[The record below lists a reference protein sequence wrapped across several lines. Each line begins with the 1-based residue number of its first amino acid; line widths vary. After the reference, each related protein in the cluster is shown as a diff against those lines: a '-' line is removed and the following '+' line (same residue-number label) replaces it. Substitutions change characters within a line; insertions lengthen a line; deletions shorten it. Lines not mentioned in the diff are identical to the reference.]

1 MNKLNTKNKNT
12 VETIPKEDIIIL
24 IKKCYEDKLIY
35 GHVKWKDLNKKDFK
49 KKYSTNTLKYLWRTI
64 YRKFGN
70 YKTEYSA
77 LIKKIED
84 NVKEIKIE
92 DKKRKK
98 KQEAPISP
106 KSPVSVSNIS
116 LLRNFTRV
124 NSLFFKCCSNYY
136 SPINGNL
143 KESPINLLFFNGKY
157 VSKEKKKIAEK
168 NKKEINYIK
177 ENIKDIKRRSEFLDY
192 YFLVISLIHK
202 NKKYTLLKKMEELYY
217 ENKII
222 KCCNNTNIIYNIYI
236 LNILK
241 KINELSLISSNN
253 LKNISTK
260 SLENKFGSSKFI
272 DTKNCLTIEVN
283 EQTYQFNKSHI
294 DYKIFY
300 NLFKK
305 NININNNKTICFFL
319 PLPKKP
325 NYLTFKNNTFYY
337 FDNPI
342 YLTNNLDKDVYNYV
356 YIFHKYFLSFMFWTF
371 YLKYNGIEKMKT
383 LFNAE
388 LEQLHSSIHML
399 DIKKD
404 DNFYE
409 KKKKNIK
416 YNNETYTDP
425 FDFNTNTLASLCLAI
440 IKKYLILKKKIDIDY
455 FQVIKI
461 LNMAL
466 HPIFRKKILRHYLF
480 TLRTVQRVLTKLRLV
495 SAKKGIK
502 NIDKHNRIIR

>member
-1 MNKLNTKNKNT
+1 MNQLKTKNKNT
-12 VETIPKEDIIIL
+12 VETIPKEDIITL

-35 GHVKWKDLNKKDFK
+35 GHVKWKDLNKKEFK
-49 KKYSTNTLKYLWRTI
+49 TKYSTNTLKYIWRSI
-64 YRKFGN
+64 YRKFGS
-70 YKTEYSA
+70 YKTEYSV
-77 LIKKIED
+77 LIKKIE
-84 NVKEIKIE
+84 E
-92 DKKRKK
+92 DTT
-98 KQEAPISP
+98 PISP
-106 KSPVSVSNIS
+106 KSPTSLSNIS

-136 SPINGNL
+136 SPINNGL
-143 KESPINLLFFNGKY
+143 KESPINLSFFNGKY
-157 VSKEKKKIAEK
+157 VEKEKKKIVEKNKKKIVEK

-217 ENKII
+217 ENKIL
-222 KCCNNTNIIYNIYI
+222 KCCNNTNIIYNVYI

-241 KINELSLISSNN
+241 KINELSLISSNS

-283 EQTYQFNKSHI
+283 EQTYQFNKSNI

-337 FDNPI
+337 FENPI
-342 YLTNNLDKDVYNYV
+342 YLTNNLDEDVYNYV
-356 YIFHKYFLSFMFWTF
+356 YIFHKYFISFMFWSF

-388 LEQLHSSIHML
+388 LEQLHSCINML
-399 DIKKD
+399 EVKKE
-404 DNFYE
+404 DNFCD

-416 YNNETYTDP
+416 YNTKNYIP
-425 FDFNTNTLASLCLAI
+425 FFDFNIDTLISLCLAI
-440 IKKYLILKKKIDIDY
+440 IKKYFILKKKIDVNY
-455 FQVIKI
+455 LQVIKI

-466 HPIFRKKILRHYLF
+466 HPILKKKIVRHYLF
-480 TLRTVQRVLTKLRLV
+480 TFRTIQHIFTKLRLNYL
-495 SAKKGIK
+495 KKKKKQKKKPKK
-502 NIDKHNRIIR
+502 NQKKTKKNK